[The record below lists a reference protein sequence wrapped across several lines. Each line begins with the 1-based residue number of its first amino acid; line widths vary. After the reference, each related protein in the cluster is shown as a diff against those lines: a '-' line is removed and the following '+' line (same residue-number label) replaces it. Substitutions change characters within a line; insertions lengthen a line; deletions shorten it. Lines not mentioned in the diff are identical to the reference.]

1 MSDELAPRRNRKKF
15 RRALIFGG
23 LVVAISGLVW
33 VFYFSDLLTLKKI
46 SVVGNLKH
54 TNVEEVIKS
63 ADLPAGIQLARL
75 DRAVV
80 LASLSDI
87 PSILDI
93 ELRRVWPSEVV
104 LAVSE
109 REPVLVEKRNQGWV
123 FVAADGTVFG
133 QLQIRPQEFLE
144 VVVAN
149 DAARVEAAKLLEQL
163 PIWLQELVVLINA
176 ESSNDVQ
183 LELEDGRTVVWGN
196 SKDSE
201 LKAQVLKALFEVDA
215 KVLDVSAPNLPVTRD
230 K

>member
-23 LVVAISGLVW
+23 LVVTISGLVW

-46 SVVGNLKH
+46 SVVGNMKH
-54 TNVEEVIKS
+54 TNIEEVIKS

-87 PSILDI
+87 PSILEI

-104 LAVSE
+104 LAISE

-133 QLQIRPQEFLE
+133 QLEIRPQEFLE

-149 DAARVEAAKLLEQL
+149 DTARVEAAKLLGQL
-163 PIWLQELVVLINA
+163 PIWLEELVLLINA
-176 ESSNDVQ
+176 KSSNDIQ

-201 LKAQVLKALFEVDA
+201 LKAQVLQALFEVDA

>member
-1 MSDELAPRRNRKKF
+1 MSDELALRRNRKKF
-15 RRALIFGG
+15 RRALILSG
-23 LVVAISGLVW
+23 LVLAISGLVW
-33 VFYFSDLLTLKKI
+33 VFYFSELLTLKKI

-54 TNVEEVIKS
+54 TTVEEVIKS
-63 ADLPAGIQLARL
+63 VDIPAGIQLARL

-87 PSILDI
+87 PSILEI

-104 LAVSE
+104 LAISE

-133 QLQIRPQEFLE
+133 QLEIRPQEFLE
-144 VVVAN
+144 VMSAS
-149 DAARVEAAKLLEQL
+149 DAARVEAANLLGQL
-163 PIWLQELVVLINA
+163 PLWLKDLVLLINA
-176 ESSNDVQ
+176 GSANDIQ
-183 LELEDGRTVVWGN
+183 LDLEDGRTVVWGN

-201 LKAQVLKALFEVDA
+201 LKADVLKALFEVDA

>member
-1 MSDELAPRRNRKKF
+1 MSDELALRRNRKKF
-15 RRALIFGG
+15 RRALILSG
-23 LVVAISGLVW
+23 LVLVISGLVW
-33 VFYFSDLLTLKKI
+33 VFYFSELLTLKKI

-54 TNVEEVIKS
+54 TTVEEVIKS
-63 ADLPAGIQLARL
+63 VNIPAGIQLARL

-87 PSILDI
+87 PSILEI

-104 LAVSE
+104 LAISE
-109 REPVLVEKRNQGWV
+109 REPVLVEKGNQGWV

-133 QLQIRPQEFLE
+133 QLEIRPQEFLE
-144 VVVAN
+144 VRSAS
-149 DAARVEAAKLLEQL
+149 DAARAEAANLLGQL
-163 PIWLQELVVLINA
+163 PLWLQDLVLLINA
-176 ESSNDVQ
+176 ESANNIQ
-183 LELEDGRTVVWGN
+183 LDLEDGRTVVWGN

-201 LKAQVLKALFEVDA
+201 LKADVLKALFEVDA

>member
-1 MSDELAPRRNRKKF
+1 MSDELALRRNRKKF
-15 RRALIFGG
+15 RRALILSG
-23 LVVAISGLVW
+23 LVLVISGLVW
-33 VFYFSDLLTLKKI
+33 VFYFSELLTLKKI

-54 TNVEEVIKS
+54 TTVEEVIKS
-63 ADLPAGIQLARL
+63 VDIPAGIQLARL

-87 PSILDI
+87 PSILEI

-104 LAVSE
+104 LAISE
-109 REPVLVEKRNQGWV
+109 REPVLVEKGNQGWV

-133 QLQIRPQEFLE
+133 QLEIRPQEFLE
-144 VVVAN
+144 VRSAS
-149 DAARVEAAKLLEQL
+149 DAARAEAANLLGQL
-163 PIWLQELVVLINA
+163 PLWLQDLVLLINA
-176 ESSNDVQ
+176 ESANNIQ
-183 LELEDGRTVVWGN
+183 LDLEDGRTVVWGN

-201 LKAQVLKALFEVDA
+201 LKADVLKALFEVDA

>member
-15 RRALIFGG
+15 RSALIFGG

-104 LAVSE
+104 LAISE

-215 KVLDVSAPNLPVTRD
+215 EVLDVSAPNLPVTRD

>member
-1 MSDELAPRRNRKKF
+1 
-15 RRALIFGG
+15 
-23 LVVAISGLVW
+23 
-33 VFYFSDLLTLKKI
+33 
-46 SVVGNLKH
+46 VGNLKH

-104 LAVSE
+104 LAISE